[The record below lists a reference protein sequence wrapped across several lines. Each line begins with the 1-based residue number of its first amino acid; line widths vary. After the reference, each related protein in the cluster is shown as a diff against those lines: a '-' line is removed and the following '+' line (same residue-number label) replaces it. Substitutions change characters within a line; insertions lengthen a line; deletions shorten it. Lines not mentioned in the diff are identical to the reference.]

1 MRRNLIMKKA
11 LIITNAASMVHLFNR
26 VNIELLQEAGYEVH
40 IACNFVYGNTASK
53 EMIEQY
59 KKEWEAEGII
69 SHQIDFL
76 RSPFTLK
83 SFKIYKETKKLI
95 RESQYDIIHCH
106 TPIVSAFT
114 RLAARK
120 LKKATTIIY
129 TAHGFHFFK
138 GAPFFNW
145 LVYYPVEKLL
155 APLTDLLI
163 TINSEDYELAKKK
176 LKVKKV
182 IHKPGVGIDT
192 KAIAKVFPHTYEIRS
207 SLNIPMDSVL
217 MVSVGEINHNKNHKM
232 AIDALSRVKN
242 QNIHYAIAGIGKLRD
257 ELTEYA
263 KRLGVGDRVHFL
275 GFRTDIFE
283 VLKASDIFVMPSYR
297 EGLSVAMMEAM
308 SCGLPV
314 VASNIRG
321 NCDLVDEEGGYLF
334 DIHNID
340 ELVGYIETL
349 SDNPERRKSMG
360 RYNEERVKECDK
372 EIVLK
377 KLKSVLSECE
387 KNHCQHQL
395 DAEGTVEVEV

>member
-1 MRRNLIMKKA
+1 MKKA

-40 IACNFVYGNTASK
+40 IACNFVYGNTTSR

-83 SFKIYKETKKLI
+83 SWKIYKETKKLI
-95 RESQYDIIHCH
+95 RDTKYDIIHCH

-120 LKKATTIIY
+120 LKKIAVIY
-129 TAHGFHFFK
+129 TAHGFHFFR
-138 GAPFFNW
+138 GAPLFNW
-145 LVYYPVEKLL
+145 LVYYPIEKLL

-176 LKVKKV
+176 LRVKNV
-182 IHKPGVGIDT
+182 MHKPGVGIDT
-192 KAIAKVFPHTYEIRS
+192 KAIAKVSSHTYDIRS
-207 SLNIPMDSVL
+207 HLGIPIDSIV
-217 MVSVGEINHNKNHKM
+217 MVSVGEINHNKNHKI
-232 AIDALSRVKN
+232 AIEALSRVK
-242 QNIHYAIAGIGKLRD
+242 QKNIHYVIAGIGKLKD
-257 ELTEYA
+257 ELVEYA
-263 KRLGVGDRVHFL
+263 KSLGVGERVHFL

-283 VLKASDIFVMPSYR
+283 VLKASDIFVMPSHR

-308 SCGLPV
+308 ACGLPV

-321 NCDLVDEEGGYLF
+321 NCDLVDEKGGYLF
-334 DIHNID
+334 NIHHLD
-340 ELVGYIETL
+340 ELVEYIEKL
-349 SDNPERRKSMG
+349 ADNPKLRKTMG
-360 RYNEERVKECDK
+360 QYNEEKVKEYDK
-372 EIVLK
+372 EIVLE
-377 KLKSVLSECE
+377 KLKYVLSECE
-387 KNHCQHQL
+387 KKHYEHQL
-395 DAEGTVEVEV
+395 KVDEIVVVEV

>member
-1 MRRNLIMKKA
+1 MKKA

-59 KKEWEAEGII
+59 KKEWETEGII

-83 SFKIYKETKKLI
+83 SFKIYNETKKLI
-95 RESQYDIIHCH
+95 REGQYDIIHCH

-120 LKKATTIIY
+120 LKKATVIY

-145 LVYYPVEKLL
+145 LVYYPIEKLL

-182 IHKPGVGIDT
+182 MYKPGVGIDT
-192 KAIAKVFPHTYEIRS
+192 KAIAKVSPHTYDIRNH
-207 SLNIPMDSVL
+207 LNIPMDSVV

-242 QNIHYAIAGIGKLRD
+242 KNIHYAIAGIGKLRD

-263 KRLGVGDRVHFL
+263 NSIGVGDRVHFL

-283 VLKASDIFVMPSYR
+283 ILKASDMFVMPSYR

-314 VASNIRG
+314 IASNIRG
-321 NCDLVDEEGGYLF
+321 NCDLVDEEGGFLF

-340 ELVGYIETL
+340 ELVGHIETL
-349 SDNPERRKSMG
+349 SDNPELRKSMG
-360 RYNEERVKECDK
+360 QYNEERVKECDK
-372 EIVLK
+372 EFVLK
-377 KLKSVLSECE
+377 KLKFVLSECE
-387 KNHCQHQL
+387 KKHYQHQIK
-395 DAEGTVEVEV
+395 AEETVVVEV

>member
-1 MRRNLIMKKA
+1 MKKA

-59 KKEWEAEGII
+59 RKEWEGEGII

-83 SFKIYKETKKLI
+83 SFKIYNETKKLI
-95 RESQYDIIHCH
+95 REGQYDIIHCH

-120 LKKATTIIY
+120 LKKATVIY

-145 LVYYPVEKLL
+145 LVYYPIEKLL

-182 IHKPGVGIDT
+182 MYKPGVGIDT
-192 KAIAKVFPHTYEIRS
+192 KAIAKVSPHTYDIRNH
-207 SLNIPMDSVL
+207 LNIPMDSVV

-242 QNIHYAIAGIGKLRD
+242 KNIHYAIAGIGKLRD

-263 KRLGVGDRVHFL
+263 NSIGVGDRVHFL

-283 VLKASDIFVMPSYR
+283 VLKASDMFVMPSYR

-314 VASNIRG
+314 IASNIRG
-321 NCDLVDEEGGYLF
+321 NCDLVDKEGGFLF

-340 ELVGYIETL
+340 ELVGHIETL
-349 SDNPERRKSMG
+349 SDNPELRKSMG
-360 RYNEERVKECDK
+360 QYNEERVKECDK

-377 KLKSVLSECE
+377 KLKFVLSECE
-387 KNHCQHQL
+387 KKHYQHQL
-395 DAEGTVEVEV
+395 KVEETVVVEI